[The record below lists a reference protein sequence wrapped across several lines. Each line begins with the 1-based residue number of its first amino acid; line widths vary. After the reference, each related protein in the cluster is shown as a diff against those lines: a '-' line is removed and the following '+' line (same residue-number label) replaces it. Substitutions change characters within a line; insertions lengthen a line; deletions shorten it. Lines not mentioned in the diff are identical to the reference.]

1 MKLNQLILSL
11 FLLIST
17 AGKAQLS
24 DYYNLKDVKNYRF
37 NKLALSSEAE
47 ATKFIKNASEY
58 NFISGLK
65 ISGTMP
71 LKLVLDQTKPF
82 YEFNE
87 LNLLNYSGE
96 FSDQLFD
103 SCTEIESLHLRISET
118 KLSQLSCLKSLK
130 KLTTLY
136 LYIDGKPESL
146 VDMKLIPDVRELH
159 IVGDFLP
166 KQLDEILTILRANGK
181 LNILGISIDRITD
194 LPVAVSKLYVL
205 GDLYLY
211 DNLSVFSNGGID
223 DLTEEKIGIQY
234 SIYNDLTAMVNIHY
248 MSSGSELAAFE
259 TAHLEKIYTGVVTG
273 GGMVNG
279 GEIPEEE
286 LSGDDKFFKP
296 YRKVFQPGF
305 QQPIEFNEPG
315 KFFNVKSEVFM
326 IDPTRPAII
335 TTSTGLRLIIAPNSF
350 VNINNEQVNEAIY
363 IKVSEVKSPIELLFA
378 GVNLYAGNQQ
388 YYNNQ
393 YLFNVQA
400 TTAKTEVSLKPN
412 YQMKAIVPVAKDS
425 SAEYFYDYESRSWQD
440 LTLYNS
446 VFSST
451 AEPIDF
457 FKLENQG
464 IALNYLR
471 FDTSSMQTRYTS
483 AVNYFVNDA
492 HNDNQYLFESGK
504 FFTNPD
510 RTWTK
515 DFNKDRKL
523 EGVKIKRG
531 RALVKI
537 QKVTPK
543 KRNKEYQYFKVVD
556 KTVQQIFTEL
566 KSMKNIN
573 FSFKTNPENK
583 KELSENFIKNIKFED
598 VRIEYKT
605 GQNVCKI
612 RLKYAEGYK
621 EIIANITDTEDE
633 KLYKKQIKKFNKA
646 YKKYLQL
653 LAQRTAS
660 FNANNA
666 VRFSEFT
673 KYVEDKVKAN
683 ERNKTSTEIRLNQLG
698 SFSLFTMKSISFSTN
713 LIVQY
718 TDERGVPI
726 DVKELFMI
734 DSRYQTVLRLD
745 KKNMAINPA
754 TCTMIIAIDYNG
766 DLYFANKSDIVSM
779 NLTNNALTSI
789 KLKKVSVKLNSIE
802 AFNNYTK

>member
-1 MKLNQLILSL
+1 MKLNHLILSL
-11 FLLIST
+11 SLLLCT
-17 AGKAQLS
+17 VAKAQLS

-37 NKLALSSEAE
+37 DKLILSSDAD
-47 ATKFIKNASEY
+47 AGKFIKNASEY

-65 ISGTMP
+65 VSGNLP
-71 LKLVLDQTKPF
+71 LKSVLDETKKF
-82 YEFNE
+82 YEFSE
-87 LNLLNYSGE
+87 LNLLNYQGE
-96 FSDQLFD
+96 FSDQIFD
-103 SCTEIESLHLRISET
+103 SCSEIEILHIRIAEN
-118 KLSQLSCLKSLK
+118 KLAQLSCLKGLK

-136 LYIDGKPESL
+136 LHIDGKPELLS
-146 VDMKLIPDVRELH
+146 DIKLIPDVRELH

-166 KQLDEILTILRANGK
+166 KQLDEIMTTLRANGK
-181 LNILGISIDRITD
+181 LNTLGISIDRVTD
-194 LPVAVSKLYVL
+194 LPVSISKLHVL

-223 DLTEEKIGIQY
+223 DLTEEKIGVQY
-234 SIYNDLTAMVNIHY
+234 NIYNDLAALVNVHY
-248 MSSGSELAAFE
+248 MSTGSELAAFE
-259 TAHLEKIYTGVVTG
+259 TAHLEKIYTGIVTG
-273 GGMVNG
+273 GGVVNA
-279 GEIPEEE
+279 GEMPEEE
-286 LSGDDKFFKP
+286 LPSDDKFFRP

-305 QQPIEFNEPG
+305 PMPVEFNEPG
-315 KFFNVKSEVFM
+315 KFFNTKSEVFM

-350 VNINNEQVNEAIY
+350 INVNNEQVNEAIY
-363 IKVSEVKSPIELLFA
+363 IRISEVKSPVELLFA

-425 SAEYFYDYESRSWQD
+425 TAEYFYDYESRSWQD

-451 AEPIDF
+451 VEPIDF
-457 FKLENQG
+457 FKIENQG
-464 IALNYLR
+464 VAVNYLK

-483 AVNYFVNDA
+483 AVNYFLNDA
-492 HNDNQYLFESGK
+492 HNDKQMLFESGK
-504 FFTNPD
+504 FFSNPD
-510 RTWTK
+510 RTWIKDYNKEGKLKGTK
-515 DFNKDRKL
+515 
-523 EGVKIKRG
+523 IIRG

-543 KRNKEYQYFKVVD
+543 KRNKACQYFKVVD
-556 KTVQQIFTEL
+556 KTERQIFAEL
-566 KSMKNIN
+566 KYMKGVNFNVKIN
-573 FSFKTNPENK
+573 PDDK

-605 GQNVCKI
+605 GQNTCKI
-612 RLKYAEGYK
+612 RFKYADGYK
-621 EIIANITDTEDE
+621 EIVANITDSEEE

-646 YKKYLQL
+646 YKKYQQV
-653 LAQRTAS
+653 LAQRTTS
-660 FNANNA
+660 FNDNNA
-666 VRFSEFT
+666 VRYSEYGR
-673 KYVEDKVKAN
+673 YVNDKVKAN
-683 ERNKTSTEIRLNQLG
+683 EKNKTATEIRLNQLG
-698 SFSLFTMKSISFSTN
+698 SFSLFTMKPISFSTN

-745 KKNMAINPA
+745 KKNMAINPS
-754 TCTMIIAIDYNG
+754 TCTMIVATDYNG
-766 DLYFANKSDIVSM
+766 DLYFANKSDIVAM
-779 NLTNNALTSI
+779 NLSNNSLTSI
-789 KLKKVSVKLNSIE
+789 KLRKISVKLNSIE